1 MFPVLKK
8 MLLDVFAASS
18 RAAPLDLAPR
28 YLALLKN
35 SLLDELYIE
44 NEARLVYVVLCAISG
59 AVIEEDVIRDIEQ
72 RRPDIVGRL
81 RQTRQQGSIGFMWDV
96 PQPDGTTGK
105 VNLRNISETYH
116 TMIGHKRLDN
126 IHDLLDIIVRDRVP
140 GDLIETGVWRGGATV
155 FMRGYLAARGITDRR
170 VWVADSFAGLP
181 VPSTQQ
187 DQGLDFSAAVYPIL
201 AISRAA
207 VEDLFRRYELLDDQ
221 VEFLEGWFKDTL
233 PTAPIGKL
241 ALLRLD
247 GDLYESTR
255 DALTHL
261 YHKLSPGG
269 FVIVDDYHDFQAC
282 RQAVDEFRANVGDRA
297 ELQRIDWTGVYWRKA

>member
-1 MFPVLKK
+1 MDDIAQRYLTLLKK
-8 MLLDVFAASS
+8 
-18 RAAPLDLAPR
+18 
-28 YLALLKN
+28 

-44 NEARLVYVVLCAISG
+44 NEARLVYVVLCALSG
-59 AVIEEDVIRDIEQ
+59 AAIEEEVIRNIER

-81 RQTRQQGSIGFMWDV
+81 QQTRQQGEISFIWGIR
-96 PQPDGTTGK
+96 QPDGTTRE
-105 VNLRNISETYH
+105 VNIRNVSETYH

-126 IHDLLDIIVRDRVP
+126 IQSLLDVIVRDDIP
-140 GDLIETGVWRGGATV
+140 GDLIETGVWRGGATI

-181 VPSTQQ
+181 VPSLQH
-187 DQGLDFSAAVYPIL
+187 DYGFDFSAAVYPIL
-201 AISRAA
+201 AISRNA
-207 VEDLFRRYELLDDQ
+207 VVELFRRYELLDSQ

-233 PTAPIGKL
+233 PTAPIERL

-255 DALTHL
+255 DALAHL

-269 FVIVDDYHDFQAC
+269 FVIVDDYYDFRPC
-282 RQAVDEFRANVGDRA
+282 RQAVDEFRENVGDQA
-297 ELQRIDWTGVYWRKA
+297 ALQRIDWTAVYWRKSLVKNGSS